1 MVFSIIS
8 KGLLLT
14 LVLMAIKNYDRIV
27 ERRSAVPMISVTEE
41 RFVRTEWLAGN
52 LKSNYVSRCQI
63 CGHSFQVV
71 YGVGVAE
78 SHHIHHLHQ
87 GSGDVSTDMAVICP
101 NHHCVIHATDAR
113 FNKATLTYEYPNGLR
128 ELLLLPDHF
137 REEVISKP

>member
-63 CGHSFQVV
+63 CGHSFRVV
-71 YGVGVAE
+71 YGVAGCLCKNRHIGAAPRLRGVAPE
-78 SHHIHHLHQ
+78 R
-87 GSGDVSTDMAVICP
+87 GSG
-101 NHHCVIHATDAR
+101 
-113 FNKATLTYEYPNGLR
+113 GLLAFASMR
-128 ELLLLPDHF
+128 
-137 REEVISKP
+137 